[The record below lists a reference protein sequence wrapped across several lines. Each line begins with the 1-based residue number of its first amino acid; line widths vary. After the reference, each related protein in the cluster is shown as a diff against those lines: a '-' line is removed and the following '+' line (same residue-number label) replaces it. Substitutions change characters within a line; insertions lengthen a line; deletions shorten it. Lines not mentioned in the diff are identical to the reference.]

1 MIKDLFIISLLL
13 LQFQL
18 NLNQLLVLFLQYV
31 FLFNFTYLP
40 YLTYLHSAM
49 ARSFS

>member
-31 FLFNFTYLP
+31 LILNHPT
-40 YLTYLHSAM
+40 
-49 ARSFS
+49 